1 MAENKILPW
10 AQTGTAN
17 VLSDSDYAADVASGG
32 LYGDGVKTGQ
42 ASSKQANKTWRQATA
57 PGSGLAQFLVD
68 NLSVDVTDADTPSTF
83 STRIANAV
91 LKLAQISPFNQSWA
105 TATGGYRKYAIVS
118 DSSGNFW
125 VSTADQNT
133 TVPGADGAKWQSL
146 FNGYAT
152 QSWADGR
159 YARLSGG
166 NSLNGTQTVTNGD
179 IVSKMLNGSTAI
191 GGLCW
196 GGAAGGSIPGRGTT
210 GTNGPVGATLYPVEV
225 VGSYVG
231 GRLQVQGYGQR
242 ADADFRLNSDGSAV
256 LLFGGNQ
263 VAYVSDVTEAVST
276 KANLSGGNTFSGNQV
291 TQAKYD
297 SGTLHWGASWT
308 SVIEGMSGGS
318 SNGDC
323 SFSMWAQ
330 ILDGVYTA
338 GILSLNGFKGRK
350 DFRFNED
357 GNIFTPLGTVAL
369 ESDISNLQ
377 NQINGK
383 QPSGDYVIHS
393 EFPCNLS
400 GNGWQKLPSGLIIQW
415 GQNASG
421 AGTYSFPT
429 TFPNGCFAVV
439 SGNTDAQGSYVD
451 NAFAYAVNNSQF
463 YIATKASNTGTV
475 TGFPDSW
482 FALGH

>member
-17 VLSDSDYAADVASGG
+17 VLSDSDYASDVASGG
-32 LYGDGVKTGQ
+32 VYSDGVKTGQ

-68 NLSVDVTDADTPSTF
+68 NLDVDVTDADTPATF
-83 STRIANAV
+83 SSRIANAV
-91 LKLAQISPFNQSWA
+91 LKLAQISPFNQAWA
-105 TATGGYRKYAIVS
+105 SATGGYRKYAIVS

-133 TVPGADGAKWQSL
+133 TVPGASGANWQSL

-159 YARLSGG
+159 YVRFLDDDVNWQVQYVGINKSNNAPWFKSGPNYTFLQPAG
-166 NSLNGTQTVTNGD
+166 DYATNPALNTETTNRTNADTNLQNQINNRVIKTGDTMTGT
-179 IVSKMLNGSTAI
+179 LNFTLNYSQPTAI
-191 GGLCW
+191 
-196 GGAAGGSIPGRGTT
+196 
-210 GTNGPVGATLYPVEV
+210 VAT
-225 VGSYVG
+225 
-231 GRLQVQGYGQR
+231 
-242 ADADFRLNSDGSAV
+242 
-256 LLFGGNQ
+256 
-263 VAYVSDVTEAVST
+263 
-276 KANLSGGNTFSGNQV
+276 
-291 TQAKYD
+291 
-297 SGTLHWGASWT
+297 
-308 SVIEGMSGGS
+308 GMSGPATVGQNPWTPQFISKASNDGS
-318 SNGDC
+318 LSASFCARDLVGHYPYMSLQFTEQNGTWHELQFRSDDR
-323 SFSMWAQ
+323 
-330 ILDGVYTA
+330 LYTA
-338 GILSLNGFKGRK
+338 S
-350 DFRFNED
+350 
-357 GNIFTPLGTVAL
+357 GNVFAL

-383 QPSGDYVIHS
+383 QSAGNYVIHS

-415 GQNASG
+415 GQNTSG

-429 TFPNGCFAVV
+429 TFPNGCFIVNP
-439 SGNTDAQGSYVD
+439 GNTNTQGQYVD

-463 YIATKASNTGTV
+463 YIATKASNTGAI
-475 TGFPDSW
+475 TGYPASW